1 MVLVNM
7 AMWPRRHVHRFF
19 GREQVEWVFFVG
31 KRVHSAKGT
40 SRGLS
45 SCRVGRVNVII
56 KDLYTRRLGR
66 VYRQHPA
73 VVDIHIYIYI
83 YIYRSL

>member
-7 AMWPRRHVHRFF
+7 AMWPRQSEMV
-19 GREQVEWVFFVG
+19 EQVEIFVV
-31 KRVHSAKGT
+31 KKNRDHDLCDQGT
-40 SRGLS
+40 SRGLR

-66 VYRQHPA
+66 VYRQHLA
-73 VVDIHIYIYI
+73 AVDIHIYIP
-83 YIYRSL
+83 